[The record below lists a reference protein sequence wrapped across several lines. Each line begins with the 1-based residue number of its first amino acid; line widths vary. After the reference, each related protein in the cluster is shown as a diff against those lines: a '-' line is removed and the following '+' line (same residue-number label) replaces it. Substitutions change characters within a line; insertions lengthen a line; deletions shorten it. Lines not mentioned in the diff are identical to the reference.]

1 MTSSNPLRHLLLA
14 LAVIASPWAQ
24 PWAWAEKADRSK
36 PMVLESDP
44 GKPCTV
50 NLVKQIS
57 QCSGNVVIAQGTL
70 LIKGDRVELRETP
83 EGFRMA
89 VVNGTADKLAYYRQK
104 RDIGDEFVEGTALRI
119 DYDGRAGTVR
129 FEGRALVKRLNGTAI
144 ADEVQGETVIWD
156 STAEEFS
163 VQGGRPSATNPGG
176 RQRAVLAPRAP
187 ASAASSAASGAAAA
201 ASAARAN
208 PALRSSTALG
218 DRR

>member
-1 MTSSNPLRHLLLA
+1 MTPSNPLRHSLLA
-14 LAVIASPWAQ
+14 LALIASPWAQ

-50 NLVKQIS
+50 NLVKQVS

-104 RDIGDEFVEGTALRI
+104 RDIGEEFVEGTALRI

-163 VQGGRPSATNPGG
+163 VQGGRPSATNPSG
-176 RQRAVLAPRAP
+176 RPRAVLAPRAP
-187 ASAASSAASGAAAA
+187 ASAASSAAASGVA
-201 ASAARAN
+201 ASAARSS
-208 PALRSSTALG
+208 PALRSSSTLG